1 MVDASTTLA
10 KWLAKRRITL
20 YSVQKLLW
28 SIVRFC
34 LLAGLGFIILYP
46 FLAKISSMFMSVD
59 DLHDPIV
66 WFVPR
71 KPTLDNIRNVIEY
84 GHYWEALQNTAIVSV
99 VCALL
104 QTASATLTAYGL
116 ARFHFRG
123 RSLLFGLAV
132 LTIVIPPQTI
142 YLSLFTKF
150 RFFDFL
156 GLLRVA
162 GISTPNLTETIV
174 PMLLLSFT
182 ALGLKNGLYIL
193 ILTQLFRN
201 LPKELSEAACVD
213 GAGMFRTFWSVNL
226 PQVRS
231 MMVSVFLLSF
241 AWQWTDTFYSGLFFR
256 QVPVL
261 PNVISSV
268 RVINEIGAVDN
279 NEISATM
286 VNTAVILV
294 ILPLVLVYLVGQRF
308 LIQGVERSGMVG

>member
-1 MVDASTTLA
+1 MDAGTMLSNR
-10 KWLAKRRITL
+10 LAKRRITL
-20 YSVQKLLW
+20 HGVQKFLW

-34 LLAGLGFIILYP
+34 LLAGLGFIIVYP

-66 WFVPR
+66 WFIPR
-71 KPTLDNIRNVIEY
+71 EPTLDNIRNVLQY
-84 GHYWEALQNTAIVSV
+84 GHYWEALRNTASVSV
-99 VCALL
+99 ACAFL
-104 QTASATLTAYGL
+104 QTASSTLTAYGL

-150 RFFDFL
+150 RFLDFL
-156 GLLRVA
+156 GLLRTA
-162 GISTPNLTETIV
+162 GLPTLNLTETV
-174 PMLLLSFT
+174 APMLLLSFT

-256 QVPVL
+256 KVPVL

-268 RVINEIGAVDN
+268 RVINAIGAVDG
-279 NEISATM
+279 NELSATM

>member
-156 GLLRVA
+156 GLLRMA